1 MNEEVSTFD
10 YEEENPKGSNRP
22 AFLKVLCIL
31 SWISVAL
38 GVFGCLSNSLT
49 PFSDSMDILDDQIS
63 MMEEIDAPGLE
74 DFGYFLQAKKDNF
87 KLENTGNFILIL
99 IEGFA
104 VYLMFMLKKIGFWV
118 YTGTQIGFIMLMTL
132 IYPISNMFTILTLII
147 YLFLIVLFVILY
159 ALNLKHMN

>member
-49 PFSDSMDILDDQIS
+49 PFSDSMDVLDDQIS

-104 VYLMFMLKKIGFWV
+104 VYLMFMLKKIGYDTKRATNSKKKYEILLKV
-118 YTGTQIGFIMLMTL
+118 YQMH
-132 IYPISNMFTILTLII
+132 YRQRKISGKLDSETFKIIQSHFKHILTSL
-147 YLFLIVLFVILY
+147 
-159 ALNLKHMN
+159 